1 MWPKQNHLRAQARS
15 IGGEMHSSFMALR
28 QLCPMNIQEQYSIA
42 EGQALWVQHAELRA
56 DVQRIEQIW
65 AQRANEHTFL
75 FGDFS
80 IADAFYAPVVMR
92 FKSYALPV
100 SERNQQYMQHIM
112 HHSAVTQWV
121 DAARAEAV

>member
-1 MWPKQNHLRAQARS
+1 
-15 IGGEMHSSFMALR
+15 MHSSFMALR
-28 QLCPMNIQEQYSIA
+28 QLCLMHIQPHYSIA
-42 EGQALWVQHAELRA
+42 EGQALWAQHAELRA
-56 DVQRIEQIW
+56 DVERIEQIW
-65 AQRANEHTFL
+65 AQRSDEHTFL

-100 SERNQQYMQHIM
+100 SERSQQYMQQIM
-112 HHSAVTQWV
+112 QHSAVTQWV